1 MKPTLR
7 TGLSRTNRIS
17 VDADRV
23 IGFMGEEAR
32 VYATPFLVRDIENT
46 CRDLLLEHS
55 DAGEESVGMEISVR
69 HAAPTLVGM
78 TVDITV
84 TVTAV
89 EGRKVS
95 FDVSAKDELEAIGTG
110 SHVRFVVDVSK
121 TVERLKA
128 KAARGA
134 ARPA

>member
-1 MKPTLR
+1 
-7 TGLSRTNRIS
+7 
-17 VDADRV
+17 
-23 IGFMGEEAR
+23 
-32 VYATPFLVRDIENT
+32 
-46 CRDLLLEHS
+46 
-55 DAGEESVGMEISVR
+55 MEISVR